1 VADLNAAVR
10 HTFRAVSPTSLSQMR
25 SPIWG
30 PWASPASGGM
40 THSRVAEDAD
50 VRLTAPFQIEG
61 QHQPNHGSGCV
72 CKCAGRFIS
81 TLRGVDAG

>member
-1 VADLNAAVR
+1 MVRGGAVGAPTARGHDSPNEHQRSGHSSR
-10 HTFRAVSPTSLSQMR
+10 HECSRR
-25 SPIWG
+25 
-30 PWASPASGGM
+30 GGM

-72 CKCAGRFIS
+72 WKCARRFIS

>member
-1 VADLNAAVR
+1 
-10 HTFRAVSPTSLSQMR
+10 
-25 SPIWG
+25 
-30 PWASPASGGM
+30 M

-72 CKCAGRFIS
+72 CKCAERFIS